1 MFPWPT
7 CFVKWPGNDLC
18 VPIPHIS
25 SPSSPMSI
33 DVKLIPIICT
43 GNENPDG
50 AVRDVSAQIR
60 EFMRKFESLALS
72 CLCELEETQL
82 GLRKF
87 RTSLML
93 LPASIK
99 HEHTAFLKENLPTF
113 LKAENLEEIFMHL
126 NLYWS
131 FIDCSLL
138 DYIIDRFCSPDLK
151 KEMHEYKS
159 ELGEFRRVTTIGQVI
174 GSWPGRVNPPPSF
187 TEFTSTLDRDASTFT
202 LEELEEL
209 RVKICDEFSLSN
221 FILMFRGVVKGSLVI
236 TWLVPSSIVAT
247 LQDALLTKAKS
258 ESPFFHENAI
268 VSISIGGECVSV
280 FLPKVQTPTSS
291 AVSSKYKKA
300 HR

>member
-1 MFPWPT
+1 M
-7 CFVKWPGNDLC
+7 K
-18 VPIPHIS
+18 
-25 SPSSPMSI
+25 
-33 DVKLIPIICT
+33 
-43 GNENPDG
+43 
-50 AVRDVSAQIR
+50 
-60 EFMRKFESLALS
+60 KFESLVLS

-126 NLYWS
+126 NLYWN
-131 FIDCSLL
+131 FIDYSLL
-138 DYIIDRFCSPDLK
+138 DYIVDRFCGADLK
-151 KEMHEYKS
+151 KDMHEYKL
-159 ELGEFRRVTTIGQVI
+159 ELGVFRRVTTISQVI
-174 GSWPGRVNPPPSF
+174 GSWPGRVDPPPSF

-209 RVKICDEFSLSN
+209 RVKICNEFSLSN

-236 TWLVPSSIVAT
+236 TWFVPTAIVAK
-247 LQDALLTKAKS
+247 LRDDVLTKAKS
-258 ESPFFHENAI
+258 RSPFFQENAI
-268 VSISIGGECVSV
+268 VSIFIDGECVSV
-280 FLPKVQTPTSS
+280 FLPEVQTPTSS
-291 AVSSKYKKA
+291 VVSSKYKKA